1 VIWRPNQIFDKFG
14 REGDVPQGKSP
25 FRFGTKGTEK
35 TQRASSVGVKLS
47 DAAVCLVTNIASHE
61 IKIWAL
67 PRRRFSLR
75 FAHGHILP
83 AARHQIHR

>member
-1 VIWRPNQIFDKFG
+1 VGRNGFRENNVVIWRPNQIFDKFG

-47 DAAVCLVTNIASHE
+47 DAALGGVSRNQF
-61 IKIWAL
+61 
-67 PRRRFSLR
+67 RF
-75 FAHGHILP
+75 P
-83 AARHQIHR
+83 